1 MLSLFII
8 IVFLLVV
15 FSILRFEHTFSKI
28 KLIIILATILI
39 LILSVV
45 FWVGTGSA
53 DFSNSRTVVV
63 SVLNYFS
70 WAKSTGMVII
80 STSADAFSNIG
91 DFLTNNKTSQ
101 VSNNKFDGRR

>member
-1 MLSLFII
+1 MLSVFIV

-15 FSILRFEHTFSKI
+15 FSILRFEHAFSKI
-28 KLIIILATILI
+28 KLITIFAIILI
-39 LILSVV
+39 LILSLV
-45 FWVGTGSA
+45 FWVGTGDA
-53 DFSNSRTVVV
+53 DFSNSRTVIV

-101 VSNNKFDGRR
+101 ASNNKLDGRK